1 MAKNKRDWAE
11 INSRKGKRFVER
23 DETYGGAG
31 RGRNS
36 KAAKMTRAG
45 KSAGDRNAKA
55 ASKGERRGFDS
66 SNRSYDSGE
75 TLPSNGIIGR
85 NPVMEALRNDREIEK
100 ILVGKGAE
108 GSITKIIGIAKDKGI
123 PIYQSDKLTLDRI
136 AAGAPHQGVIAYA
149 SAYSYS
155 TMEDIY
161 AKAEASGEPP
171 LVVILDN
178 LEDPHNLG
186 AIMRTAECAGA
197 HGVIIPKR
205 RSVGLTEAS
214 GEPPLVVILD
224 NLEDPHNL
232 GAIMRTAECA
242 GAHGVIIP
250 KRRSVGLTDTVA
262 KSSAG
267 AIEYMPC
274 VKVANIGQT
283 IDQLK
288 EEGFWVAAC
297 DMDGVPYYEQD
308 LTGKLAIV
316 IGSEGA
322 GISQLVKKKCDF
334 TVSMPMVGK
343 ITSLNASNAAA
354 VLMYEVRRQRD
365 GRK

>member
-1 MAKNKRDWAE
+1 MCIRD
-11 INSRKGKRFVER
+11 R
-23 DETYGGAG
+23 
-31 RGRNS
+31 
-36 KAAKMTRAG
+36 
-45 KSAGDRNAKA
+45 SAGDRNAKA
-55 ASKGERRGFDS
+55 ASKGECRGFDS
-66 SNRSYDSGE
+66 SNRSYDGE
-75 TLPSNGIIGR
+75 ETISSNAIIGR

-161 AKAEASGEPP
+161 VKA
-171 LVVILDN
+171 
-178 LEDPHNLG
+178 
-186 AIMRTAECAGA
+186 
-197 HGVIIPKR
+197 
-205 RSVGLTEAS
+205 EAS

-274 VKVANIGQT
+274 VKVSNIGQT

-288 EEGFWVAAC
+288 EDGFWVAAC

>member
-23 DETYGGAG
+23 DEAYGGAEC
-31 RGRNS
+31 GRNS
-36 KAAKMTRAG
+36 KAAKINRAG
-45 KSAGDRNAKA
+45 KTAGGRSAKA
-55 ASKGERRGFDS
+55 APKGERGGFGD
-66 SNRSYDSGE
+66 SNRSYDSEE
-75 TLPSNGIIGR
+75 TLPSNAIIGR
-85 NPVMEALRNDREIEK
+85 NPVMEALKNDREMEK
-100 ILVGKGAE
+100 ILIGKGTE
-108 GSITKIIGIAKDKGI
+108 GSITKIIAIAKDKGI
-123 PIYQSDKLTLDRI
+123 PIYRSDKLTLDRI
-136 AAGAPHQGVIAYA
+136 AAGRVHQGIVAYA

-155 TMEDIY
+155 SMEDTY
-161 AKAEASGEPP
+161 DKAEASGETP
-171 LVVILDN
+171 LVIILDN

-205 RSVGLTEAS
+205 RSA
-214 GEPPLVVILD
+214 
-224 NLEDPHNL
+224 
-232 GAIMRTAECA
+232 
-242 GAHGVIIP
+242 
-250 KRRSVGLTDTVA
+250 GLTDTVA

-274 VKVANIGQT
+274 VKVSNIGQT

-288 EEGFWVAAC
+288 EDGFWVAAC
-297 DMDGVPYYEQD
+297 DMGGMPYYEQD